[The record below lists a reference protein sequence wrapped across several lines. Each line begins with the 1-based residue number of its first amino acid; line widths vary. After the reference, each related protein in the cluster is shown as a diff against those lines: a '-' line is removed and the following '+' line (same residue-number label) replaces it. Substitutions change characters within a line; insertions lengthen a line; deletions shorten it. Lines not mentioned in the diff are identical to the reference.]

1 MMVVLTGI
9 AEVSAATG
17 APEEAHLLA
26 SLVVAHP
33 MSWHETK
40 ERAQRIQAA
49 TADHLNSSASP
60 AEHTQSGTLWS
71 VVEHLQERRA
81 PHEA

>member
-1 MMVVLTGI
+1 MVVLTGI

-40 ERAQRIQAA
+40 ARAQRIQAA
-49 TADHLNSSASP
+49 TAEHLNSLAP
-60 AEHTQSGTLWS
+60 PVEHTESGTLWS
-71 VVEHLQERRA
+71 VVEHLQESLA
-81 PHEA
+81 THET